1 MRLSILV
8 CHLPKRADLFNRLKT
23 NLDSQIHFDQEDY
36 GLGWG
41 RSWVE
46 SGEVDLI
53 WDSRE
58 NISIGEKRNA
68 LIEKAV
74 KYQKDDTGYL
84 CFVDDDDNVARN
96 YLDLLLR
103 GIATGPDCCSLRG
116 VITDDGQNPRVF
128 EHSIKYKEYATVDPK
143 THNGVTFE
151 RYPNHLNITKTAIAK
166 QFKFPTINHG
176 EDTDWATQIFK
187 SGLLK
192 KEYWIEQTIYK
203 YEHISKK

>member
-23 NLDSQIHFDQEDY
+23 NLDSQVHFDQEDY

-41 RSWVE
+41 RAWIE

-68 LIEKAV
+68 LIEEAV

-84 CFVDDDDNVARN
+84 CFVDDDDNVTKN
-96 YLDLLLR
+96 YVHLLLE

-116 VITDDGQNPRVF
+116 VITDDGQNPRIF
-128 EHSIKYKEYATVDPK
+128 EHSIRYDSW
-143 THNGVTFE
+143 FE
-151 RYPNHLNITKTAIAK
+151 RDGVYYRPPNHLSCIKTSIAK
-166 QFKFPTINHG
+166 QFKFPTINHA
-176 EDTDWATQIFK
+176 EDKDWSMQIQA

-192 KEYWIEQTIYK
+192 TEHWIEQTIYK
-203 YEHISKK
+203 YEYRSKK